1 MLIALLTIMLLG
13 GGASASL
20 DYIADSRDAV
30 KTVMAEDGRQ
40 KDALSVLKAMKKR
53 AKSQNKLVRKS
64 VKELGKLLEGREDIT
79 AEGDDILDRHL
90 ENVASYSSDMLDL
103 RFELKEQITRDEW
116 GQIFSE
122 E

>member
-90 ENVASYSSDMLDL
+90 ENVESYSSDMLDL

>member
-1 MLIALLTIMLLG
+1 MASTSLLKKS
-13 GGASASL
+13 GAKKIRAAS
-20 DYIADSRDAV
+20 I
-30 KTVMAEDGRQ
+30 
-40 KDALSVLKAMKKR
+40 LSVLKAMKKR

-90 ENVASYSSDMLDL
+90 ENIESYSSDLLDL

>member
-13 GGASASL
+13 GGASANL

-79 AEGDDILDRHL
+79 VEGDDILDRHL
-90 ENVASYSSDMLDL
+90 ENVESYSSDMLDL

>member
-90 ENVASYSSDMLDL
+90 ENIESYSSDMLDL

>member
-90 ENVASYSSDMLDL
+90 ENVESYSSDMIDL